1 MSEPLSHAEAAK
13 RLLLNESI
21 NDNEAGLWSARSDEA
36 GRRYYSLQY
45 AVSRGTMLAE
55 VPRLFIVVVKEAQWR
70 AWTWSGRAYDA
81 PSLGEYVTRNPP
93 NGLGATLEMA
103 KTWVRDD
110 PEALAIFTKETT
122 GSWGGDHTSSKSD
135 NITLETGRGTS
146 RAYTVGRLKRERDD
160 LYQQVLAGKLSVNAA
175 AAKAGWRK
183 NQEPFAIMKRHIH
196 KLTNDEWTALIEL
209 RTKGQ

>member
-1 MSEPLSHAEAAK
+1 MVEPLTYPEAAK
-13 RLLLNESI
+13 RLLLNEPI
-21 NDNEAGLWSARSDEA
+21 EKQDATLWTARSDEA

-55 VPRLFIVVVKEAQWR
+55 VPRLFAVVVKSHQWKQ
-70 AWTWSGRAYDA
+70 WTWSGRPYEA
-81 PSLGEYVTRNPP
+81 PTLAEYVTRNPP

-103 KTWVRDD
+103 KMWVRDD
-110 PEALAIFTKETT
+110 PEALAIFTMETT
-122 GSWGGDHTSSKSD
+122 GVPGAHLPND
-135 NITLETGRGTS
+135 NIIRRTEQGTS

-209 RTKGQ
+209 RTKGP